1 MKNRH
6 LSAFMLAAGNVV
18 YKALI
23 VSLAAAAVQLA
34 LLFWQAGSAT
44 SFQAIFDVWPD
55 RAYYLGAAVLYAL
68 LWRSG
73 VPKGGVNPE
82 YSYRM
87 LRISETGAALWQ
99 ALANALCFVVYQ
111 GFILAAR
118 LGFTAIY
125 MKDPAVPVNEMSLFF
140 AAYGNRGLHYLL
152 PLEDWATLGLGD
164 APARD
169 GLYPRRGRGH
179 GPRLLLGEARQGL
192 GLCRD
197 DAGLHHRLRPHRRRQ
212 DVRRG
217 LRGHSARPLRGQLH
231 RPRGQ
236 VSGRARGRRAPGRR
250 CRRCAGMSC
259 SRPRASTGSRS

>member
-34 LLFWQAGSAT
+34 LLFWQAGSAA
-44 SFQAIFDVWPD
+44 SFQAIFDGWPD

-73 VPKGGVNPE
+73 VPRGGVNPE

-87 LRISETGAALWQ
+87 LRVTEREAGLWQ
-99 ALANALCFVVYQ
+99 ALANVLCFVVYQ

-118 LGFTAIY
+118 LGFAAIY
-125 MKDPAVPVNEMSLFF
+125 LKNPSVPVNEMSLFF

-152 PLEDWATLGLGD
+152 PLEDWATLLLVTGCILAAG
-164 APARD
+164 AAAAH
-169 GLYPRRGRGH
+169 GSFWARRGK
-179 GPRLLLGEARQGL
+179 
-192 GLCRD
+192 
-197 DAGLHHRLRPHRRRQ
+197 
-212 DVRRG
+212 
-217 LRGHSARPLRGQLH
+217 
-231 RPRGQ
+231 
-236 VSGRARGRRAPGRR
+236 VSGFAVMTLVFIIGSGLIADDRTSVVVCAVIALAL
-250 CRRCAGMSC
+250 CAGSC
-259 SRPRASTGSRS
+259 IGLVDRTQDEREGDGARNGGADGAQV

>member
-6 LSAFMLAAGNVV
+6 FSAFMLAAGNVV
-18 YKALI
+18 YKALA
-23 VSLAAAAVQLA
+23 VSLAAAAVNLA
-34 LLFWQAGSAT
+34 LLFWQAGSA
-44 SFQAIFDVWPD
+44 SGFQEIFDGWPD

-73 VPKGGVNPE
+73 VPRGGVNPE

-125 MKDPAVPVNEMSLFF
+125 MKNPSVPVNEMSLFF

-152 PLEDWATLGLGD
+152 PLEDWATLLLVTGYILAAG
-164 APARD
+164 AATAH
-169 GLYPRRGRGH
+169 GAFWARRGK
-179 GPRLLLGEARQGL
+179 
-192 GLCRD
+192 
-197 DAGLHHRLRPHRRRQ
+197 
-212 DVRRG
+212 
-217 LRGHSARPLRGQLH
+217 
-231 RPRGQ
+231 
-236 VSGRARGRRAPGRR
+236 VSGFAVMTLVFIIGSGLIADDRTAVVVCAVIAFIL
-250 CRRCAGMSC
+250 CAGSC
-259 SRPRASTGSRS
+259 IGLVDRTQDEREGDGAQDGGADGAQV